1 MHRACAGA
9 SLRAVADLRPAFA
22 TASWSTAMAIQDPAL
37 KLTYEDLADLPDD
50 GKRHELIDG
59 EHFVTGAPW
68 RKHQGISMT
77 LTFEIGHYVGEH
89 SAGWLYHAP
98 LDVVLSNVDVVVP
111 DLVFV
116 SRERAEILTDRNIA
130 GAPDLV
136 IEVLSETTRRRD
148 EVIKRKLYERFG
160 VREYWVIDAEL
171 EQVKVY
177 RHTAKGYGQPQIL
190 SAEAG
195 DRVETPLL
203 PGLSIPLVKLFA

>member
-1 MHRACAGA
+1 
-9 SLRAVADLRPAFA
+9 
-22 TASWSTAMAIQDPAL
+22 MAIQNPAL
-37 KLTYEDLADLPDD
+37 KLTYEDLADLPED

-59 EHFVTGAPW
+59 EHFVTASPF
-68 RKHQGISMT
+68 RKHQGVSIRLSID
-77 LTFEIGHYVGEH
+77 IGSYLDEH
-89 SAGWLYHAP
+89 PIGWVYAAP
-98 LDVVLSNVDVVVP
+98 LDVVLSDIDVVEP

-116 SRERAEILTDRNIA
+116 SRERAELLADRCIA

-136 IEVLSETTRRRD
+136 IEILSETTRRRD

-160 VREYWVIDAEL
+160 VREYWVIDTEL

-177 RHTAKGYGQPQIL
+177 RHTAQGYGKPQIL

-195 DRVETPLL
+195 DRLETPQL